1 MHEMGIVMEIVDV
14 VSAASHGDRV
24 ARIRLEIGALSMVA
38 PKAMRLCVDV
48 AARGSRWKATSR
60 PFGRCA
66 CGATDLEWLS
76 GEELRLPAVEVS

>member
-38 PKAMRLCVDV
+38 PEAMRLCVDAPPEATAGRQRAGRSAAV
-48 AARGSRWKATSR
+48 RAARPISSGCPARSSGSRRWR
-60 PFGRCA
+60 
-66 CGATDLEWLS
+66 
-76 GEELRLPAVEVS
+76 